1 MERAIRTDT
10 GVVRETCVA
19 VNLGDRDF
27 MPKLIDLHRLNDDN
41 LNVGSPPDG
50 HVKRIDEVIGVRKT
64 VI

>member
-1 MERAIRTDT
+1 M
-10 GVVRETCVA
+10 RETCVA